1 VYNAIDGTLSTLTM
15 ISVWSLILGT
25 GRSSMTTLPGPLNTT
40 AFIVSL
46 LMTPSTLTDDDDDDD
61 DDDDELNDMKAKIC
75 EIRSTAKEKN
85 DQVDPEALL

>member
-1 VYNAIDGTLSTLTM
+1 
-15 ISVWSLILGT
+15 
-25 GRSSMTTLPGPLNTT
+25 MTTLPGPLNTT

-46 LMTPSTLTDDDDDDD
+46 LMTPSTLTDDDD

>member
-46 LMTPSTLTDDDDDDD
+46 LMTPSTLTDDDDDD
-61 DDDDELNDMKAKIC
+61 ELNDMKAKIC

>member
-1 VYNAIDGTLSTLTM
+1 
-15 ISVWSLILGT
+15 
-25 GRSSMTTLPGPLNTT
+25 MTTLPGPLNTT

-46 LMTPSTLTDDDDDDD
+46 LMTPSTLT
-61 DDDDELNDMKAKIC
+61 DDDELNDMKAKIC